1 MTGSFPFR
9 KFFLAIMIRLQ
20 GAMCYA
26 RFNAVIINI
35 PTTLNV
41 NDRSVCGLGTAFKVQ
56 RLYKYVPHSVRDWK
70 LTSTLSG
77 CS

>member
-1 MTGSFPFR
+1 MVSRAYWSVSDWPEVELMPHEPVSLPPF
-9 KFFLAIMIRLQ
+9 
-20 GAMCYA
+20 
-26 RFNAVIINI
+26 AVG
-35 PTTLNV
+35 
-41 NDRSVCGLGTAFKVQ
+41 SVCGLGTAFKVQ